1 MKLQPLIVMSILAAL
16 LLGCTAP
23 PTDLLPT
30 VTLSVPTDTPAIP
43 TSTSEPPTP
52 TSMTEPPTPTSTI
65 DLPTSTPAPQ
75 ATSTSEP
82 VERPDESIQILS
94 PGPGS
99 RVLSPIQISGEADPT
114 FEQTLVVTVL
124 LADGTELTTVPVQI
138 MADIGQRGPFSAEIP
153 FTFSGETQGF
163 IQVYATSAR
172 DGGVTHL
179 SSVGVTFADSGSE
192 NIIPVEAGPEQ
203 IFISQ
208 PQQGETITGGVAHVE
223 GFALAGFEQTLIVDA
238 LDQEGNVI
246 GSQPLIVQAPDLG
259 QPGPFTADVPY
270 TLTTAGAGRIV
281 VRDPSPAFGGDVHL
295 SSVEIDLE

>member
-1 MKLQPLIVMSILAAL
+1 MKNTGKAQLIVFIILISAL
-16 LLGCTAP
+16 LVGCTAA
-23 PTDLLPT
+23 PTDILPT
-30 VTLSVPTDTPAIP
+30 ITLFIPTEPPAISTSTPGAQVP
-43 TSTSEPPTP
+43 TSTTAPP
-52 TSMTEPPTPTSTI
+52 S
-65 DLPTSTPAPQ
+65 TSTPEPQ

-82 VERPDESIQILS
+82 VERPEEAILIFM

-99 RVLSPIQISGEADPT
+99 RVLSPIQISGEAEPT

-138 MADIGQRGPFSAEIP
+138 QADIGQRGSFSAEIP
-153 FTFSGETQGF
+153 FSISGEDQGF

-179 SSVGVTFADSGSE
+179 SSVGVTLADSGSE
-192 NIIPVEAGPEQ
+192 NIIPVEPGPER

-208 PQQGETITGGVAHVE
+208 PELGDTISGGTVHVE
-223 GFALAGFEQTLIVDA
+223 GFALAGFEQTLIVDV

-281 VRDPSPAFGGDVHL
+281 VRDPSPAFGGDVHV